1 MKVLVAHP
9 ELQHA
14 HQLAWALDEAG
25 MLDIFWTGVPV
36 VDSRKPRPRS
46 LGLFGS
52 RLKSIPV
59 SLAKRRHAIIFPLMR
74 RLLTSRHLAPHTR
87 DWIYYLKR
95 AFDHWIAIQVRL
107 RKPDMVICYENSALH
122 SFRAAQAVGA
132 ICVLDAASVHYQA
145 GHAWLTGTGRQDPL
159 WVDEGKAQE
168 IALADAILTCS
179 EFAADTYRAAGVPD
193 AKIYPN
199 PIGTNL
205 PDVSPIEKSL
215 EGPCRFVFSGTLMR
229 RKAVDLLLDIFESFH
244 HQNIAATLTLIGGV
258 TETDLA
264 DRARKLPNVTHQ
276 TFMPQSA
283 LFEEIAKHDCLV
295 LPSRFDSFGM
305 VVPEAMAVGVPAIVS
320 DRVGAK
326 CIIEQHPYAGWIV
339 PCDAEALA
347 AQMLELVQRREL
359 LPVASVAALRAAKDY
374 TWPSYRAR
382 VVGALTSIAAQMKPN
397 QFSK

>member
-1 MKVLVAHP
+1 MKILVAHP

-25 MLDIFWTGVPV
+25 WLDIFCTGVPV
-36 VDSRKPRPRS
+36 VDSRNPGS
-46 LGLFGS
+46 GFWGLFQH
-52 RLKSIPV
+52 RLKAIPV
-59 SLAKRRHAIIFPLMR
+59 SPAKRRHAVIFPLMR
-74 RLLTSRHLAPHTR
+74 RLLSSRRLAPIARNWT
-87 DWIYYLKR
+87 YVLKR
-95 AFDHWIAIQVRL
+95 VFDRWIALQIRL
-107 RKPDMVICYENSALH
+107 RKPDMVVCYENSALH

-159 WVDEGKAQE
+159 WVDERKAQE

-179 EFAADTYRAAGVPD
+179 EFAANTYRVAGVPD
-193 AKIYPN
+193 EKIYPN
-199 PIGTNL
+199 PVGTDL
-205 PDVSPIEKSL
+205 PDVRPVEKSL
-215 EGPCRFVFSGTLMR
+215 DGPCKFVFSGTLMR

-244 HQNIAATLTLIGGV
+244 HQNIPATLTLIGGV

-283 LFEEIAKHDCLV
+283 LFEEIARHDCLV

-320 DRVGAK
+320 ERVGAK
-326 CIIEQHPYAGWIV
+326 CIIEQHPEAGWIV
-339 PCDAEALA
+339 PCDAEAIA
-347 AQMLELVQRREL
+347 SQILELVRHRERL
-359 LPVASVAALRAAKDY
+359 AEASIAARRAAQDY
-374 TWPSYRAR
+374 TWASYRTR
-382 VVGALTSIAAQMKPN
+382 VVDALTTIRN
-397 QFSK
+397 NLNN